1 MLRKYGYQSGFSIRS
16 PIPNRDSGSLANL
29 GHFEGTDYFRRRNR
43 FQKEPIPLEEPIPQ
57 EEQIPLEEPIPL
69 EVRVI
74 IIIVLYV

>member
-1 MLRKYGYQSGFSIRS
+1 MLDWFPFLR
-16 PIPNRDSGSLANL
+16 NRDSGSLANL
-29 GHFEGTDYFRRRNR
+29 GHFEGTDYFRERNR
-43 FQKEPIPLEEPIPQ
+43 FQKEPIPQVELIPLEEPIPQ